1 MTRASKKKR
10 LKELKGHI
18 RSKHYHATFEP
29 LFEDVGEIDL
39 EGYEWIV
46 IGTETGK
53 RKGKVDANPE

>member
-1 MTRASKKKR
+1 MSDFSDWETACK
-10 LKELKGHI
+10 
-18 RSKHYHATFEP
+18 
-29 LFEDVGEIDL
+29 